1 MNSKKCQTQN
11 KYYIVSS
18 SRLSW
23 LVAHSR
29 IFKLFMKGKF
39 YAYVLWPLAKWVQN
53 WIVDQSIARD
63 FTVFGVYLF
72 GFGLRFCPYRSW
84 NLANVPPK
92 SVVPTRFD
100 NIWMGSSPI
109 TGLTLAS
116 KTKMWLSAHRAE
128 QWCSLG
134 WRLQRLAPLTSLAA
148 VGRRRL
154 RGAKTRLLE
163 PAPRAAVVGW
173 RGGCFDGPQRALK
186 RGARY
191 DQATASRARRCH
203 RRTSL
208 AQCAAA
214 VLWGSARER
223 QI

>member
-1 MNSKKCQTQN
+1 
-11 KYYIVSS
+11 
-18 SRLSW
+18 
-23 LVAHSR
+23 
-29 IFKLFMKGKF
+29 
-39 YAYVLWPLAKWVQN
+39 
-53 WIVDQSIARD
+53 
-63 FTVFGVYLF
+63 
-72 GFGLRFCPYRSW
+72 
-84 NLANVPPK
+84 
-92 SVVPTRFD
+92 
-100 NIWMGSSPI
+100 MGSSPT

-154 RGAKTRLLE
+154 CGAKTRLLE
-163 PAPRAAVVGW
+163 PAPRASAVGW
-173 RGGCFDGPQRALK
+173 RGGCCDCPQRPVRGGCFDGPQRALK

-191 DQATASRARRCH
+191 DQATETKARRCH

-214 VLWGSARER
+214 MLWGSARER
-223 QI
+223 QIWGKALFHLSSKIIAKRRNLFCGDELLPHYHPTGWI